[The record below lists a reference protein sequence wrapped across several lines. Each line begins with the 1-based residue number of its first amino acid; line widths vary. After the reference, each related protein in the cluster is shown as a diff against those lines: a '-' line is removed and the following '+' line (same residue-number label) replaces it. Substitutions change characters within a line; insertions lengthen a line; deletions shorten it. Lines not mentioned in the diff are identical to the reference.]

1 MAVKK
6 SVAKPKAGKKAEKAK
21 TVKKAASSKSPT
33 KAVKASKTTPKTTSK
48 AKATTGKKAVV
59 KKAVV
64 QKPKV
69 PAIAEVQTKA
79 QIITAIATD
88 TGLTKKDVGEVLGSL
103 AKLVA
108 GHMTKGG
115 SGEFTVPD
123 IGIKLKRVVKPAT
136 KARTM
141 ISPFTKQEIT
151 VPAKP
156 ASDKVRLTAL
166 KALKDTV
173 V

>member
-6 SVAKPKAGKKAEKAK
+6 SVAKPKAGKKSEKAK
-21 TVKKAASSKSPT
+21 PLKQAASSKSAT
-33 KAVKASKTTPKTTSK
+33 KAVKATKTTSK
-48 AKATTGKKAVV
+48 TKATTGKKAPV

-79 QIITAIATD
+79 QIITTIATD
-88 TGLTKKDVGEVLGSL
+88 TGLTKKDVGGVLGSL

-173 V
+173 G

>member
-1 MAVKK
+1 MPPSLRLA
-6 SVAKPKAGKKAEKAK
+6 KKAEKAK
-21 TVKKAASSKSPT
+21 PVKKAASSKNPT
-33 KAVKASKTTPKTTSK
+33 KAAKAAKTTSK
-48 AKATTGKKAVV
+48 TKATTGKKAAAKKAVV

-79 QIITAIATD
+79 QIITSIATD
-88 TGLTKKDVGEVLGSL
+88 TGLTKKDIGEVLGSL

-173 V
+173 G